1 MELINSDN
9 FCIISPL
16 SGLWDVLTNE
26 EVSTEIRK
34 AADEVN
40 KAEPR
45 PEIFLTQ
52 MAKHLVQLARGQKK
66 EGYWEKAD
74 GSLASGDDISVF
86 VIPLEHFKTTKIDRS

>member
-1 MELINSDN
+1 MA
-9 FCIISPL
+9 
-16 SGLWDVLTNE
+16 
-26 EVSTEIRK
+26 TEIRK

-45 PEIFLTQ
+45 PEIFHTQ

-66 EGYWEKAD
+66 EGYWEKED

-86 VIPLEHFKTTKIDRS
+86 VIPVENFKTTKADRN